1 MYVNRNFFR
10 SESAEFHLL
19 FSKHCPQNNLNLG
32 IKTKHAPTGVDAT
45 VGLVKGHIY
54 GDVYKCQTYVY
65 RCVHSILPNRF
76 KSFLKNMFYR
86 LSIS

>member
-1 MYVNRNFFR
+1 MYVNRNFYI

-45 VGLVKGHIY
+45 VGLVKGYIIY
-54 GDVYKCQTYVY
+54 IRG
-65 RCVHSILPNRF
+65 CVQMPDICIPLRTLNIAEP
-76 KSFLKNMFYR
+76 L
-86 LSIS
+86 